1 MTTVSARSNGPL
13 EAVGDVTTE
22 LQTAAATLVFAA
34 QAQNFQTVTWHHVQ
48 GRLRPGQNQKVMVA
62 LDVFRQAG
70 VLTQIERMVPAETAP
85 GNPPAPHGPQPKRR
99 RLAPAQP
106 PAALQMTTTFSEP
119 VVAVKRGGQDSF
131 PSFTVLPITDW
142 PADNAV
148 LAAIKAEFFRRDAM
162 RRPGA

>member
-1 MTTVSARSNGPL
+1 
-13 EAVGDVTTE
+13 
-22 LQTAAATLVFAA
+22 
-34 QAQNFQTVTWHHVQ
+34 
-48 GRLRPGQNQKVMVA
+48 
-62 LDVFRQAG
+62 
-70 VLTQIERMVPAETAP
+70 MVPAETAP

>member
-1 MTTVSARSNGPL
+1 
-13 EAVGDVTTE
+13 
-22 LQTAAATLVFAA
+22 
-34 QAQNFQTVTWHHVQ
+34 
-48 GRLRPGQNQKVMVA
+48 
-62 LDVFRQAG
+62 
-70 VLTQIERMVPAETAP
+70 
-85 GNPPAPHGPQPKRR
+85 
-99 RLAPAQP
+99 
-106 PAALQMTTTFSEP
+106 MTTTFSEP